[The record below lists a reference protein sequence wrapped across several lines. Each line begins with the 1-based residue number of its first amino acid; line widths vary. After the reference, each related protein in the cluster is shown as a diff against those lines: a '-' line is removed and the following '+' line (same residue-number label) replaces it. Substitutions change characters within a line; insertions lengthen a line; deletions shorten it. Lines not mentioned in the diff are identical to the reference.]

1 MFTISFTGFLL
12 FYFCLKVLRSRRQA
26 SGQTPHTAVSGGLV
40 PDLLSI
46 WAAARWGHRTQWGA
60 GVLFP
65 GLDIMNSL

>member
-1 MFTISFTGFLL
+1 MFIVSFMGFLL

-46 WAAARWGHRTQWGA
+46 WAAVRWGAQG
-60 GVLFP
+60 
-65 GLDIMNSL
+65 